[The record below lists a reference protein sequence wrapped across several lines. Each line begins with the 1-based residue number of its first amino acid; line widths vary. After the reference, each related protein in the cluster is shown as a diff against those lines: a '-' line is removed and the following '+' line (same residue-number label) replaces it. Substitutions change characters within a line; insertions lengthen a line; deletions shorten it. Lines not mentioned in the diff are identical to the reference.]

1 MTKTKDHS
9 CKENMM
15 LDGDCQ
21 IMHLVFND
29 AMEVLIP
36 GQCSLCTKRLVEK
49 YKYVDTR
56 DAETGGITF

>member
-21 IMHLVFND
+21 IMHLVFD
-29 AMEVLIP
+29 GDEVFIP
-36 GQCSLCTKRLVEK
+36 GQCSICNRRLIEK
-49 YKYVDTR
+49 YEYIDTR
-56 DAETGGITF
+56 DAETDEIIK